1 MNPREGL
8 LNMKVSGTTKNLC
21 LVLSHMRKQQGIP
34 QKEVAKALGTTQGLI
49 SRYENGN
56 SLPDLDLLSRWLDYF
71 EIEAE
76 NKHELLEE
84 YSRKKFEMEAKT
96 DSQKSGF
103 VTIPEF
109 NVAASAGFG
118 EFVGF
123 EEVLEYHDLPSK
135 FLPEF
140 DNINAGILRINGDS
154 MYPTINSGDHVV
166 VHLEPKFFED
176 GIYLIRIDE
185 AICKRLH
192 KKFASIQII
201 SDNPIYDVITVEKD
215 DADSFQI
222 LGKVLTLKKH

>member
-84 YSRKKFEMEAKT
+84 YSRKVEMEAKT
-96 DSQKSGF
+96 DSQKNLDLSRF
-103 VTIPEF
+103 QNSMLLLPLDLVSLWDSRRFLSITTSQ
-109 NVAASAGFG
+109 ASSYQSLITST
-118 EFVGF
+118 
-123 EEVLEYHDLPSK
+123 LES
-135 FLPEF
+135 
-140 DNINAGILRINGDS
+140 
-154 MYPTINSGDHVV
+154 
-166 VHLEPKFFED
+166 
-176 GIYLIRIDE
+176 
-185 AICKRLH
+185 
-192 KKFASIQII
+192 
-201 SDNPIYDVITVEKD
+201 
-215 DADSFQI
+215 
-222 LGKVLTLKKH
+222 